1 LRHRNGNTVFERGDR
16 VLDYWLVHSEGFAVV
31 RGSARRRVGGVVVD
45 PADGRARTLLVRGDT
60 RGRSRPVSAASVVAV
75 DPFEKV
81 LYLERRSPVA
91 ARAAGRAGKRSAVRV
106 GMAAQRLGGG
116 GRRTAA
122 WLLPRAQAYG
132 RVAVVVL
139 AELARRAAV
148 AGARHGRAAAAWSRP
163 RAAAGARASVAACT
177 RCSAAAGRQ
186 ARSLRRR
193 WVDGRAARRT
203 SFAAVGRLLRAPRS

>member
-16 VLDYWLVHSEGFAVV
+16 VLDYWLVHSEGFSVV

-60 RGRSRPVSAASVVAV
+60 RGRSRSIAAASVVAV

-81 LYLERRSPVA
+81 LYLERRSPVV
-91 ARAAGRAGKRSAVRV
+91 ARAAGRAGKTSAVRV
-106 GMAAQRLGGG
+106 GVAAQRLGVG

-122 WLLPRAQAYG
+122 WILPRAQTSLRIAL
-132 RVAVVVL
+132 VVL
-139 AELARRAAV
+139 SELARRALV
-148 AGARHGRAAAAWSRP
+148 GGARRCRSAAAWSRP
-163 RAAAGARASVAACT
+163 RAAAGARSAVAACG
-177 RCSAAAGRQ
+177 RCSAATGRH
-186 ARSLRRR
+186 ARALRRR

>member
-16 VLDYWLVHSEGFAVV
+16 VLDYWLVHSEGFSVV

-60 RGRSRPVSAASVVAV
+60 RGRSRSIAAASVVAV

-81 LYLERRSPVA
+81 LYLERRSPAV
-91 ARAAGRAGKRSAVRV
+91 ARAAGRAGKTSAVRV
-106 GMAAQRLGGG
+106 GGAAQRLGGG

-122 WLLPRAQAYG
+122 WLLPRAQTYWC
-132 RVAVVVL
+132 VAVRFRAAL
-139 AELARRAAV
+139 TRRAQGD
-148 AGARHGRAAAAWSRP
+148 GARYGRAAADWSSP
-163 RAAAGARASVAACT
+163 RVAAGARSSAAACA
-177 RCSAAAGRQ
+177 RCSAAARRH
-186 ARSLRRR
+186 ARSVRRR

-203 SFAAVGRLLRAPRS
+203 SFAAVGRLLRAPRG